1 MQVGVKKPKK
11 LVFSVVAKRKQ
22 AVEQQF
28 VAQKVP
34 DEVAGVERATDVH
47 LVEVLKQRQLRS
59 DVVGEHQRK
68 KVQQVEERMVCFQ
81 QVFGDKCDTQK

>member
-1 MQVGVKKPKK
+1 M
-11 LVFSVVAKRKQ
+11 
-22 AVEQQF
+22 
-28 VAQKVP
+28 AQKVP

-68 KVQQVEERMVCFQ
+68 KVQ
-81 QVFGDKCDTQK
+81 